1 MEEINGLKGWLYIL
15 LQMDKSDKV
24 LSEIIR
30 VETLI
35 LNGNNNNDNNMI
47 ISERDCYSY

>member
-1 MEEINGLKGWLYIL
+1 MREVDGLKGWLYIL
-15 LQMDKSDKV
+15 LQMDKSNDVVK
-24 LSEIIR
+24 EIIR

-35 LNGNNNNDNNMI
+35 LNDNNNNDNDMI